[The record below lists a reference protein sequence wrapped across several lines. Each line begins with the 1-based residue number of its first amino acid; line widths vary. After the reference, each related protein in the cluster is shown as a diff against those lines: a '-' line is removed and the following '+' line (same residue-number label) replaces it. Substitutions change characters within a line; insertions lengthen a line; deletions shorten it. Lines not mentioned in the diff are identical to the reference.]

1 MPNNIAKDGQQ
12 IDQVSWEDVEMGV
25 SMIADALEEIFLTK
39 KVSVYG
45 IPRGGMIPAIMLV
58 HLLESRGW
66 TARFAADLNHLM
78 PNELHNIIVL
88 DEICDSGDTFK
99 VVTQLFPMAKT
110 ATVFHRESA
119 KFTPDYYAYVMHDE
133 RWLRFPWEV
142 M

>member
-1 MPNNIAKDGQQ
+1 MKQGQV
-12 IDQVSWEDVEMGV
+12 IDHVSWDDLEMGV
-25 SMIADALEEIFLTK
+25 TMIADAMEEMFSTK
-39 KVSVYG
+39 RVSVYG

-99 VVTQLFPMAKT
+99 VVKQLFPMAKT
-110 ATVFHRESA
+110 ATVFHREDA
-119 KFTPDYYAYVMHDE
+119 GFKPDYHAYVMYDS
-133 RWLRFPWEV
+133 RWLVFPWEV
-142 M
+142 HNG